1 MFKTYQNPKLY
12 TLLILALLLTT
23 GLLVA
28 CGNTTATPT
37 ELAATTTVATQLT
50 TATTTVAATT
60 TVVVPT
66 ATAQATTVVPTAT
79 AQATTTVAT
88 TQATTV
94 VPNGTIVPG
103 NFQVGFA
110 QYYAQAACPTD
121 AASGALCISV
131 KATAQDAKL
140 GQLTVD
146 RTVVVAVDDSPTKC
160 YKATTTGTL
169 ASENGDKLN
178 MNAAGQVCFSNGSA
192 FYNYNF
198 SGGTGK
204 FKNVS
209 GTGVITVPPPTDSH
223 HGTET
228 WSGNLNLAS

>member
-1 MFKTYQNPKLY
+1 MFKIYRNSKLY
-12 TLLILALLLTT
+12 TLFILVLSLTT
-23 GLLVA
+23 GLLAA
-28 CGNTTATPT
+28 CGSTTTTPT
-37 ELAATTTVATQLT
+37 EVAVSNVTATSVATQPATTSVAAATTTVA
-50 TATTTVAATT
+50 
-60 TVVVPT
+60 P
-66 ATAQATTVVPTAT
+66 TAQATTA
-79 AQATTTVAT
+79 A
-88 TQATTV
+88 ATTV

-103 NFQVGFA
+103 NFLVGFA
-110 QYYAQAACPTD
+110 QYYAQASCPTD
-121 AASGALCISV
+121 AASGAVCISV

-146 RTVVVAVDDSPTKC
+146 RTVVVAVDASPTKC

-169 ASENGDKLN
+169 SSDNGDKLN

-192 FYNYNF
+192 FYNYSF
-198 SGGTGK
+198 TGGTGK

-228 WSGNLNLAS
+228 WSGNLNLG

>member
-1 MFKTYQNPKLY
+1 MFKIYRNSKLY
-12 TLLILALLLTT
+12 TLFILVLSLTT
-23 GLLVA
+23 GLLAA

-37 ELAATTTVATQLT
+37 ELAASSNATATSVATQP
-50 TATTTVAATT
+50 ATTTVAATT
-60 TVVVPT
+60 TT
-66 ATAQATTVVPTAT
+66 ATTSA
-79 AQATTTVAT
+79 
-88 TQATTV
+88 ATTV

-103 NFQVGFA
+103 NFLVGFA

-121 AASGALCISV
+121 ADSGAVCISV

-169 ASENGDKLN
+169 ASDNGDKLN

-192 FYNYNF
+192 FYNYSF
-198 SGGTGK
+198 TGGTGK

-228 WSGNLNLAS
+228 WSGNLNLG